1 MSPAHQMTTWCL
13 NVIGILSEL
22 PLMLFDK
29 MDIGKTNAAH
39 PSNKSRMMIPKI
51 LMDVLKLAF
60 DVFHLSMSRASIPT

>member
-1 MSPAHQMTTWCL
+1 M

-51 LMDVLKLAF
+51 LMDVLKLKKITKPC
-60 DVFHLSMSRASIPT
+60 H